1 MCRERE
7 RERVLLHCL
16 FVWIN
21 LNQLNS
27 FLYISCTVISHILVK
42 MLSILTTASSD
53 ILESIVQHLPYPS
66 LGRLAKTCKRMNGNI
81 TAAQVE
87 KARERGRELFGRVQI
102 IREIGRT
109 MLRIFNT
116 DEQPIVIGKL
126 SRASPIII
134 LRKDGRLY
142 LGSSMRD
149 HLGNGFASGFDR
161 ISRTFVFDHFSGTES
176 SLRLWYLI
184 RASHASENCLLLKFR
199 TRDSNG
205 EKHFDVIFDEF
216 VQ

>member
-1 MCRERE
+1 M
-7 RERVLLHCL
+7 LK
-16 FVWIN
+16 
-21 LNQLNS
+21 S
-27 FLYISCTVISHILVK
+27 FLYISCTVMSHIPIE
-42 MLSILTTASSD
+42 MLPIFTTSD
-53 ILESIVQHLPYPS
+53 ILTSIVQHLPYPS

-87 KARERGRELFGRVQI
+87 RARERGRELFGKVQI

-116 DEQPIVIGKL
+116 DEQPIVIGML
-126 SRASPIII
+126 SRASPILI

-142 LGSSMRD
+142 LGSSPKD
-149 HLGNGFASGFDR
+149 HHFGNGFASDFVR
-161 ISRTFVFDHFSGTES
+161 ISRTFVFDQSTGTES

-184 RASHASENCLLLKFR
+184 RASHASQNCLLLKFR
-199 TRDSNG
+199 SRDDSG
-205 EKHFDVIFDEF
+205 ERHYDVIFDEF